1 MKVKYLQ
8 GDKSAIYTVVLPEDK
23 DKTDLIPLIQEYIK
37 NLGQLKPIH
46 SEDLSNKTDKMSSA
60 ICEQIRDMG
69 ASLRKTNITP
79 HGIQYTFPP
88 FSELDQI

>member
-8 GDKSAIYTVVLPEDK
+8 GDRSAIYAVVLPEDK
-23 DKTDLIPLIQEYIK
+23 EITDLVQLIQDYIA
-37 NLGQLKPIH
+37 NLGKLKQIH
-46 SEDLSNKTDKMSSA
+46 AEDLSNKTDKMSSK
-60 ICEQIRDMG
+60 ICEEIRNMG